1 MKDNPHGVRYTNVTK
16 KRIPMLCAILTLQ
29 SIIRSLLLR
38 DILTLQSLKENPYV
52 ARYTNVTIDEKE
64 SYSTRDTKVKINE
77 RESLECA
84 IYSRY
89 NR

>member
-1 MKDNPHGVRYTNVTK
+1 MCD
-16 KRIPMLCAILTLQ
+16 ILTLQ
-29 SIIRSLLLR
+29 SLKENPYVVRYINVTIDIRSLLLR

-64 SYSTRDTKVKINE
+64 SYSARDTKVKINE

>member
-1 MKDNPHGVRYTNVTK
+1 MRD
-16 KRIPMLCAILTLQ
+16 IFTLQ
-29 SIIRSLLLR
+29 SI
-38 DILTLQSLKENPYV
+38 KEYPYV

-64 SYSTRDTKVKINE
+64 SYSARDTKVKINE

>member
-1 MKDNPHGVRYTNVTK
+1 MRNK
-16 KRIPMLCAILTLQ
+16 LTQQ
-29 SIIRSLLLR
+29 S
-38 DILTLQSLKENPYV
+38 TTENPYV

-64 SYSTRDTKVKINE
+64 SYSARDTKVKINE